1 MMVTATLGAA
11 TAGYVYIQYNLQKT
25 KAEQLKAYE
34 TSVGQ
39 AMVGG
44 PFTLQDCDGKA
55 FPSSNLHGEFS
66 VLYFGFTH
74 CPDIC
79 PDELEKLAEALD
91 KVGTASSLLLEY
103 TAVLA
108 ASPRWCQWQ
117 HGTSAV
123 SIW

>member
-1 MMVTATLGAA
+1 MMVTATLGVA

-25 KAEQLKAYE
+25 KAEQLKTYE

-44 PFTLQDCDGKA
+44 PFTLEDCDGKP
-55 FPSSNLHGEFS
+55 FQSTRLHGEFS

-79 PDELEKLAEALD
+79 PDELEKLAEALNI
-91 KVGTASSLLLEY
+91 VGMDTLVAQCRL
-103 TAVLA
+103 
-108 ASPRWCQWQ
+108 
-117 HGTSAV
+117 
-123 SIW
+123 